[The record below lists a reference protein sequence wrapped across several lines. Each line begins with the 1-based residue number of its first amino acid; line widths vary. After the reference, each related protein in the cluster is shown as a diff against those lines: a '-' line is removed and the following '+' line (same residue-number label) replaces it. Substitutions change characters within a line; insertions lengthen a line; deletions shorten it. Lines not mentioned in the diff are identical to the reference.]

1 MKNIATSAICLEGRP
16 KAAFRSLAW
25 QALVFA
31 ILIATSAFL
40 ITNLLGNLHERSIRT
55 GFGFLWQVAGF
66 NIGESF
72 LTFDDSATYGLALVV
87 GLLNTLAV
95 TAVSIVLS
103 TVLGALVGLGRLS
116 RNPLVAPLAAAFVEV
131 VRNVPL
137 LLQLFVW
144 YAALTQ
150 LLPPEA
156 GAEPVLPGIYLT
168 KGGLRFPI
176 LTQGGDLI
184 LAALLFGFVLSALY
198 RLYGRRRHIRTGVP
212 VQLLPSFALVVLPP
226 LICFGVVVAQIGFDF
241 PTATRFGFKGGGSL
255 TPELTALVIGLSVY
269 NAAFVGEILRGGI
282 EAVAKGQEEAAA
294 ALGLRR
300 ALVLRLIIVPQ
311 ALRIIVPPLAGQYLN
326 LAKNSSLAVAIG
338 YPDLMSIG
346 NTIINQTG
354 QAVEVISIVMGVYL
368 LLSLAI
374 SGFMNWYNARTREV
388 SF

>member
-1 MKNIATSAICLEGRP
+1 VKNISTSAIRPEGRP
-16 KAAFRSLAW
+16 KAAIRSLAW

-55 GFGFLWQVAGF
+55 GFGFLWQIAGF

-72 LTFDDSATYGLALVV
+72 LTLDGTATYGLALVV

-95 TAVSIVLS
+95 TAVAVVLS
-103 TVLGALVGLGRLS
+103 TILGTFVALGRLS
-116 RNPLVAPLAAAFVEV
+116 RNPLVAPLATAYVEV

-137 LLQLFVW
+137 LLQLFLW
-144 YAALTQ
+144 YAVLTQ

-156 GAEPVLPGIYLT
+156 GAGSLLPGIFLT
-168 KGGLRFPI
+168 KGGLRFPV
-176 LTQGGDLI
+176 LAQGSGLI
-184 LAALLFGFVLSALY
+184 LAALLIGLTLSAIY
-198 RLYGRRRHIRTGVP
+198 RMYGRRRHVVTGVP
-212 VQLLPSFALVVLPP
+212 VRFLPSLALVVLPP
-226 LICFGVVVAQIGFDF
+226 LICFCVVVVQIGFEL
-241 PTATRFGFKGGGSL
+241 PVATRFGFKGGGSL
-255 TPELTALVIGLSVY
+255 TPELTALVVGLSIY

-294 ALGLRR
+294 ALGLRH

-311 ALRIIVPPLAGQYLN
+311 ALRVIVPPLAGQYLN

-368 LLSLAI
+368 VISLAI
-374 SGFMNWYNARTREV
+374 SGLMNWYNARILEV
-388 SF
+388 SL